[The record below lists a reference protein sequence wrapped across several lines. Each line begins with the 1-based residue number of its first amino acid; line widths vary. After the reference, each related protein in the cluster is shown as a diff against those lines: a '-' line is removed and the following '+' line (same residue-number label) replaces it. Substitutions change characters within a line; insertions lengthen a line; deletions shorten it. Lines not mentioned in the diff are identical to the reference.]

1 MRNGLNFTMKKVLI
15 LLIAMIVALGA
26 MAQDV
31 IVKKDGSTVLCKVLE
46 VNNGEVI
53 YKKWNDLN
61 GANYIMDRSMIS
73 NINYQDGRQDQL
85 NAQTNNA
92 YAPGI
97 QQTGNWNYND
107 NALLAL
113 DRQMNGA
120 INYGK
125 RAKNLKIIGWT
136 VGGIIFIGGV
146 SASISWINM
155 ASSNSHYLEQL
166 FMFGVPLVLIGAATT
181 TTCLIYANKYQ
192 KMADSAYAAPLIEKE
207 FKIGNEMSLSTGVD
221 LLRDNRFNQSALGVG
236 LRLNF

>member
-1 MRNGLNFTMKKVLI
+1 
-15 LLIAMIVALGA
+15 

-46 VNNGEVI
+46 VNGGEVV
-53 YKKWNDLN
+53 YKKWSDLN

-85 NAQTNNA
+85 NAPTNNA
-92 YAPGI
+92 YAPGN

-113 DRQMNGA
+113 DNARNSA
-120 INYGK
+120 IKNNVYVK
-125 RAKNLKIIGWT
+125 KAKNLRIIGWT
-136 VGGIIFIGGV
+136 VGPVLAVSGVVILCTYIDYNQEYIYGGICLALGI
-146 SASISWINM
+146 
-155 ASSNSHYLEQL
+155 
-166 FMFGVPLVLIGAATT
+166 ATT
-181 TTCLIYANKYQ
+181 STCLALAHKYQ
-192 KMADSAYAAPLIEKE
+192 KIANGVYSSTLIEKE
-207 FKIGNEMSLSTGVD
+207 FKIGNEVSLATGVD

>member
-1 MRNGLNFTMKKVLI
+1 M
-15 LLIAMIVALGA
+15 IATFGA

-46 VNNGEVI
+46 VNGGEVV
-53 YKKWNDLN
+53 YKKWSDLN

-92 YAPGI
+92 YAPGN

-113 DRQMNGA
+113 DNARNSKVKNIDYA
-120 INYGK
+120 K

-136 VGGIIFIGGV
+136 VGPALLAGGV
-146 SASISWINM
+146 TW
-155 ASSNSHYLEQL
+155 
-166 FMFGVPLVLIGAATT
+166 LIGNTSHHPVYFQIIPASALCVIGIATT
-181 TTCLIYANKYQ
+181 TTCLIIANKYQ
-192 KMADSAYAAPLIEKE
+192 KMANGVYSAALIEKE
-207 FKIGNEMSLSTGVD
+207 FKIGNEMSLDTGVD

>member
-1 MRNGLNFTMKKVLI
+1 M
-15 LLIAMIVALGA
+15 IATFGA

-46 VNNGEVI
+46 VNNGEVV

-85 NAQTNNA
+85 NAPTNNA

-113 DRQMNGA
+113 DRQLNGD
-120 INYGK
+120 INYEK

-136 VGGIIFIGGV
+136 VGPLLTIAGVVCMTAIDDCGHQYIYGGAMLAAGI
-146 SASISWINM
+146 
-155 ASSNSHYLEQL
+155 
-166 FMFGVPLVLIGAATT
+166 ATT
-181 TTCLIYANKYQ
+181 TTCLIYANKYNN
-192 KMADSAYAAPLIEKE
+192 MAYSTYSAALIEKE
-207 FKIGNEMSLSTGVD
+207 FKIGNEVSLATGVD

>member
-1 MRNGLNFTMKKVLI
+1 MKKVLI

-73 NINYQDGRQDQL
+73 NINYQNGRQDQL

-92 YAPGI
+92 YAPGN

-113 DRQMNGA
+113 DNARNA
-120 INYGK
+120 KVKNIDYAK

-136 VGGIIFIGGV
+136 VGGTLV
-146 SASISWINM
+146 SAGIVWIILGVHNDWDTETRIPITISGM
-155 ASSNSHYLEQL
+155 AV
-166 FMFGVPLVLIGAATT
+166 GIATT

-192 KMADSAYAAPLIEKE
+192 KMAYSTYAATLIEKE
-207 FKIGNEMSLSTGVD
+207 FKIGNEVLLATGVD

>member
-1 MRNGLNFTMKKVLI
+1 MKKVLT
-15 LLIAMIVALGA
+15 LLIAMIATLGA

-46 VNNGEVI
+46 VNNGEVV

-85 NAQTNNA
+85 NAPTNNA

-107 NALLAL
+107 KALLAL
-113 DRQMNGA
+113 DNARVDNT
-120 INYGK
+120 YLK
-125 RAKNLKIIGWT
+125 KAKKLRKIGWT
-136 VGGIIFIGGV
+136 VGGILFVGGAFITAGCLGDCP
-146 SASISWINM
+146 N
-155 ASSNSHYLEQL
+155 SNGLLYGL
-166 FMFGVPLVLIGAATT
+166 GIPVTLIGIATT

-192 KMADSAYAAPLIEKE
+192 KMADSAYAATLIEKE
-207 FKIGNEMSLSTGVD
+207 FKIGNEMSLATGVD